1 LDAEDL
7 VFDHTTEQLK
17 QLSLN
22 VDGLSGGERKV
33 GVRVKDDQGNWSSV
47 SYVDIYMIDLTTVEA
62 DEVADAQ
69 INRVSIDNLP
79 SVGTSVSV
87 DLNGTGYTY
96 QVKAGDDLN
105 AVRNGLM
112 EALKNNPLSSAHL
125 LPGGIIEL
133 RGKQTDSSYIV
144 NSSVGSVQGGGTG
157 AVFPN
162 GAQVLTE
169 RTLVEAEYFIDSDPG
184 EGNGTSLDAEDLV
197 FDQITEQ
204 LKQLSLNVDGL
215 SGGERRVGVRVKD
228 DQGNWSTVSYVDLYM
243 IDLTTVEADEVADTQ
258 VEGININSLPAVG
271 ANVSVS
277 LNGTAYTYQTQAGD
291 DLNTVRNGLLSVLLG
306 NPIASASSLP
316 GGIIELRGKQANG
329 NYSLSSNVGSVQ
341 SVGSG
346 AMLPNGA
353 GELVERRVVEAEYF
367 IETDPGEGNAFAVD
381 AEDLVYDQT
390 TEQLKQLSLNVDGLS
405 GGEHRV
411 GIRVKDDLGNW
422 ATTSF
427 VDLYMV
433 DLTTVEA
440 DEPAVAQVD
449 RINIS
454 SLPAVGS
461 SVSVSLNGSVYSYET
476 KAGDDL
482 NTVRNGLLGALVSN
496 PFAYTKILSNGQL
509 ELTGRQP
516 GDSYNV
522 DLSQV
527 GVIVP
532 AVEAEPEFLLG
543 IEEKDEAFLAGAEY
557 FIETDPGEGNG
568 TILDPEDLEFD
579 QTDEGIASL
588 NLTVYDF
595 PPGNRRVGIRFKDAN
610 ESWSSVRYV
619 DVEAEDAGDYTP
631 SGVRVTPSKIIE
643 NASPGTWQGVLSTI
657 DWDDPDGNG
666 TYQYQLVVDS
676 STNNAL
682 FSLSGNILTTHQVFD
697 YEKDEPLRLSI
708 KTTDVTNRSVVASVI
723 LPIEDDLMEDGD
735 GDGLTQAG
743 EELAGTQDDN
753 PDTDGDGYSD
763 GLEVSEGSNPLSVY
777 SQPNRSPVDL
787 ELDPEIVEENLAV
800 GTIVTQLV
808 PDDPD
813 DPQVL
818 DNYTYQFI
826 QGAGGENNHMFS
838 IESNGSLRSLAPL
851 DYEANASLNLLI
863 RVVDTG
869 GKAVTQ
875 GVVLTLIDDEAEDA
889 DGDGLNELAEQIAGT
904 SDLLSDTDGDGYS
917 DPAEMS
923 AGTDPLNAQSS
934 PNNLPTNL
942 RSDGLLTIE
951 ENKVAGTVVGSF
963 LGDDA
968 DGHSL
973 SYQLMTGAGAVH
985 NSLFILEQNGT
996 LKTARAFD
1004 YESDPGKLF
1013 IRVQVMDQVGGSM
1026 EGTFEVVL
1034 SDLVENQSPGNLESL
1049 SELSII
1055 EMSPEGTSIG
1065 GLSASDPDG
1074 DILSFSLVSGVGSEG
1089 NKYFNLEQNGT
1100 LVSKEVLNISEH
1112 GSKLSIRVRVLD
1124 TKGAYVENVFEVLV
1138 KEKTYQPVLVGPIQ
1152 LSIQENTTGLVAEF
1166 SMDGAD
1172 PKKVY
1177 YFLLDGPDA
1186 QLFSMN
1192 SVTGELSFLILPDY
1206 ENPMSVSGTNEYTI
1220 RISVIDE
1227 TVSLYKV
1234 LKISILDQVE
1244 NIEEKESDNTNDPET
1259 IDPGEKE
1266 IDQTVESIA
1275 GKENKDKVDALPGKD
1290 EKVGAPFVQRPLPLT
1305 LPIAIEGNLVTA
1317 RAEILSYG
1325 NENPFR
1331 VGFLISEDILFEQ
1344 VNPAISVIEGVRI
1357 GDKFSAKLDSFKIG
1371 TTYFVKAYAE
1381 NSAGLQYGSVRKFRI
1396 EEDYEAPFDG
1406 VYAGGKWY
1414 ISSWFGSFMR
1424 TEHNWI
1430 FHPELGWLY
1439 HGPVNAKG
1447 SWFWNEKLG
1456 WMWTRN
1462 DIWPHIW
1469 KNNQGGWVYYYGINR
1484 MEPLFWD
1491 YQTKRIIR

>member
-1 LDAEDL
+1 
-7 VFDHTTEQLK
+7 
-17 QLSLN
+17 
-22 VDGLSGGERKV
+22 
-33 GVRVKDDQGNWSSV
+33 
-47 SYVDIYMIDLTTVEA
+47 
-62 DEVADAQ
+62 
-69 INRVSIDNLP
+69 
-79 SVGTSVSV
+79 
-87 DLNGTGYTY
+87 
-96 QVKAGDDLN
+96 
-105 AVRNGLM
+105 
-112 EALKNNPLSSAHL
+112 
-125 LPGGIIEL
+125 
-133 RGKQTDSSYIV
+133 
-144 NSSVGSVQGGGTG
+144 
-157 AVFPN
+157 
-162 GAQVLTE
+162 
-169 RTLVEAEYFIDSDPG
+169 
-184 EGNGTSLDAEDLV
+184 
-197 FDQITEQ
+197 
-204 LKQLSLNVDGL
+204 
-215 SGGERRVGVRVKD
+215 
-228 DQGNWSTVSYVDLYM
+228 M

-258 VEGININSLPAVG
+258 VDRISIDSLSAVG

-291 DLNTVRNGLLSVLLG
+291 DLNTVRNGLLSALLG
-306 NPIASASSLP
+306 NPIASASTLP
-316 GGIIELRGKQANG
+316 GGIIELRGKQAG
-329 NYSLSSNVGSVQ
+329 SSYTVNSSDGTVQ
-341 SVGSG
+341 GGGTG
-346 AMLPNGA
+346 AIFPNGA

-390 TEQLKQLSLNVDGLS
+390 TEQLKQLTLNVDGLS

-496 PFAYTKILSNGQL
+496 PFAYTKILSNGQV

-516 GDSYNV
+516 GDSYDV
-522 DLSQV
+522 DSSQG

-532 AVEAEPEFLLG
+532 AFEAEPEFPLG
-543 IEEKDEAFLAGAEY
+543 IEEKDEVFLAGAEY

-610 ESWSSVRYV
+610 DTWSSVRYV
-619 DVEAEDAGDYTP
+619 DVEAVDAGDYTP

-676 STNNAL
+676 STDNAL
-682 FSLSGNILTTHQVFD
+682 FSLNGNVLTTHQVFD

-708 KTTDVTNRSVVASVI
+708 KTTDDTNRSVVASVI

-787 ELDPEIVEENLAV
+787 ELDPKIVEENLAV

-808 PDDPD
+808 PVDPD

-818 DNYTYQFI
+818 DDYTYQFI

-863 RVVDTG
+863 RVVDPG
-869 GKAVTQ
+869 GKAVTR
-875 GVVLTLIDDEAEDA
+875 GVVLTLIDDEGEDA

-917 DPAEMS
+917 DPAEMG
-923 AGTDPLNAQSS
+923 AGTDPLNAHSS

-951 ENKVAGTVVGSF
+951 ENKVAGSVVGNF

-996 LKTARAFD
+996 LRTIRPFD
-1004 YESDPGKLF
+1004 YETDPSKLF
-1013 IRVQVMDQVGGSM
+1013 IRVQLADQVGGTM
-1026 EGTFEVVL
+1026 ENTFEVQL
-1034 SDLVENQSPGNLESL
+1034 IDMEENKVPENLIAGKD
-1049 SELSII
+1049 LSIM
-1055 EMSPEGTSIG
+1055 EKSPAGTFVG
-1065 GLSASDPDG
+1065 EFSAMDQDG
-1074 DILSFSLVSGVGSEG
+1074 DFLIYSLVPGSGSEG
-1089 NKYFNLEQNGT
+1089 NKYFSLEQNGT
-1100 LVSKEVLNISEH
+1100 LKSEQSLDRSID
-1112 GSKLSIRVRVLD
+1112 GQKVSIRVRVTD
-1124 TKGAYVENVFEVLV
+1124 SKGAFTESIFDVLV
-1138 KEKTYQPVLVGPIQ
+1138 EEILYQPILNGPSD
-1152 LSIQENTTGLVAEF
+1152 LSILENRSGKLAEF
-1166 SMDGAD
+1166 SISVTD
-1172 PKKVY
+1172 PNKIFHY
-1177 YFLLDGPDA
+1177 LLDGPDA
-1186 QLFSMN
+1186 GLFSIN
-1192 SVTGELSFLILPDY
+1192 SVTGELFLVQSQDY
-1206 ENPMSVSGTNEYTI
+1206 ENPKSSTGLNQYNIRIIATDGNLSVSQILTLQI
-1220 RISVIDE
+1220 MDVVDE
-1227 TVSLYKV
+1227 KM
-1234 LKISILDQVE
+1234 
-1244 NIEEKESDNTNDPET
+1244 DNTE
-1259 IDPGEKE
+1259 GEKE
-1266 IDQTVESIA
+1266 NIITDEPDSDSGIPVD
-1275 GKENKDKVDALPGKD
+1275 GK
-1290 EKVGAPFVQRPLPLT
+1290 FVIQKPLPYT
-1305 LPIAIEGNLVTA
+1305 LPIEHKNSRVTA
-1317 RAEILSYG
+1317 RGELLSYG

-1331 VGFLISEDILFEQ
+1331 VGFYISE
-1344 VNPAISVIEGVRI
+1344 NSVVLEDDPTSRVMDGERN
-1357 GDKFSAKLDSFKIG
+1357 GDKFLAHLDRLKPG
-1371 TTYFVKAYAE
+1371 KTYYVRAFAE
-1381 NSAGLQYGSVRKFRI
+1381 NSAGLQYGSVRRI
-1396 EEDYEAPFDG
+1396 KMQVGYAIPFDG
-1406 VYAGGKWY
+1406 VSAGGNWY
-1414 ISSWFGSFMR
+1414 TSDWFGTFML
-1424 TEHNWI
+1424 TEFKWLYHQN
-1430 FHPELGWLY
+1430 LGWLY
-1439 HGPVNAKG
+1439 HGPVKTEG
-1447 SWFWNEKLG
+1447 IWFWSESLG
-1456 WMWTRN
+1456 WVWTRS
-1462 DIWPHIW
+1462 DVWPHAW
-1469 KNNQGGWVYYYGINR
+1469 MNEQGGWIYYYGQSQNGPI
-1484 MEPLFWD
+1484 FWD
-1491 YQTKRIIR
+1491 HQLGDLLRIK

>member
-1 LDAEDL
+1 MIREIGQPYRMLIL
-7 VFDHTTEQLK
+7 
-17 QLSLN
+17 
-22 VDGLSGGERKV
+22 
-33 GVRVKDDQGNWSSV
+33 
-47 SYVDIYMIDLTTVEA
+47 YMVDLTTV
-62 DEVADAQ
+62 D
-69 INRVSIDNLP
+69 
-79 SVGTSVSV
+79 
-87 DLNGTGYTY
+87 
-96 QVKAGDDLN
+96 
-105 AVRNGLM
+105 
-112 EALKNNPLSSAHL
+112 
-125 LPGGIIEL
+125 
-133 RGKQTDSSYIV
+133 
-144 NSSVGSVQGGGTG
+144 
-157 AVFPN
+157 
-162 GAQVLTE
+162 
-169 RTLVEAEYFIDSDPG
+169 
-184 EGNGTSLDAEDLV
+184 
-197 FDQITEQ
+197 
-204 LKQLSLNVDGL
+204 
-215 SGGERRVGVRVKD
+215 
-228 DQGNWSTVSYVDLYM
+228 
-243 IDLTTVEADEVADTQ
+243 ADEVADTQ
-258 VEGININSLPAVG
+258 VDRISINSLPAVG

-291 DLNTVRNGLLSVLLG
+291 DLNAVRNGLLEALKN
-306 NPIASASSLP
+306 NPLSSAHLLP
-316 GGIIELRGKQANG
+316 GEIIELRGKQAG
-329 NYSLSSNVGSVQ
+329 SSYTVNSSDGTVQ
-341 SVGSG
+341 GGGTG
-346 AMLPNGA
+346 AIFPNGA

-390 TEQLKQLSLNVDGLS
+390 TEQLKQLTLNVDGLS

-516 GDSYNV
+516 GDSYDV
-522 DLSQV
+522 DSSQG

-532 AVEAEPEFLLG
+532 AFEAEPEFPLG
-543 IEEKDEAFLAGAEY
+543 IEEKDEVFLAGAEY

-610 ESWSSVRYV
+610 DTWSSVRYV
-619 DVEAEDAGDYTP
+619 DVEAVDAGDYTP

-657 DWDDPDGNG
+657 DWDDPSGNG

-676 STNNAL
+676 STDNAL
-682 FSLSGNILTTHQVFD
+682 FSLNGNILTTHQVFD

-708 KTTDVTNRSVVASVI
+708 KTTDDTNRSVVASVI

-735 GDGLTQAG
+735 GDGLNQAG

-763 GLEVSEGSNPLSVY
+763 GLEVNEGSNPLSVY
-777 SQPNRSPVDL
+777 SQPNRAPVDL
-787 ELDPEIVEENLAV
+787 ELDPEIVVENPAV

-808 PDDPD
+808 PVDPD

-838 IESNGSLRSLAPL
+838 IESNGSLRSLATL

-863 RVVDTG
+863 RVVDPG
-869 GKAVTQ
+869 GKAVTR
-875 GVVLTLIDDEAEDA
+875 GVVLTLLDDEAEDA

-917 DPAEMS
+917 DPTEMG

-942 RSDGLLTIE
+942 RSNGVLTIE
-951 ENKVAGTVVGSF
+951 ENKVAGSVVGSF

-973 SYQLMTGAGAVH
+973 SYQLMTGSGAVH

-1013 IRVQVMDQVGGSM
+1013 IRVQVMDQVGGSL

-1034 SDLVENQSPGNLESL
+1034 SDLVENQPPGKLSSV
-1049 SELSII
+1049 SELSIV
-1055 EMSPEGTSIG
+1055 EMSPEGTLVG
-1065 GLSASDPDG
+1065 ELSASDPDG
-1074 DILSFSLVSGVGSEG
+1074 DTLSFSLVTGSGSEG

-1100 LVSKEVLNISEH
+1100 LTSKEDLNIAEN

-1124 TKGAYVENVFEVLV
+1124 TTGAYVENVFEVTV
-1138 KEKTYQPVLVGPIQ
+1138 KEKTYQPILVGPTQ
-1152 LSIQENTTGLVAEF
+1152 LSVQENTTGLVAEF

-1177 YFLLDGPDA
+1177 FFLLDGPDA
-1186 QLFSMN
+1186 ELFSMN
-1192 SVTGELSFLILPDY
+1192 SVTGELSLLILPDY
-1206 ENPMSVSGTNEYTI
+1206 ENPKSVSGTNEYTVSV
-1220 RISVIDE
+1220 SVIDGNFSQNRVLNILIIDELELIDE
-1227 TVSLYKV
+1227 TQTDDK
-1234 LKISILDQVE
+1234 KPDQE
-1244 NIEEKESDNTNDPET
+1244 LEFDQDKLEEGEEKKSTSKEEEDTGILQSDKKVESPMIHPPLPYTHP
-1259 IDPGEKE
+1259 IE
-1266 IDQTVESIA
+1266 ID
-1275 GKENKDKVDALPGKD
+1275 GDG
-1290 EKVGAPFVQRPLPLT
+1290 
-1305 LPIAIEGNLVTA
+1305 VTA
-1317 RAEILSYG
+1317 KAEILSYG

-1331 VGFLISEDILFEQ
+1331 VGFTISEKILINQPNLDERM
-1344 VNPAISVIEGVRI
+1344 IEGVRL
-1357 GDKFSAKLDSFKIG
+1357 GDQFFAKLDSLKKGI
-1371 TTYFVKAYAE
+1371 TYYLRSYAE

-1396 EEDYEAPFDG
+1396 EEDYEIPFDG
-1406 VYAGGKWY
+1406 VFAGADWY
-1414 ISSWFGSFMR
+1414 TSPWFGSFMR
-1424 TEHNWI
+1424 TMQNWI
-1430 FHPELGWLY
+1430 FHQELGWLY
-1439 HGPVNAKG
+1439 HGPVHSQG
-1447 SWFWNEKLG
+1447 IWFWSENMG

-1462 DIWPHIW
+1462 DLWPHVW
-1469 KNNQGGWVYYYGINR
+1469 KNNQGGWVYYYGSNR
-1484 MEPLFWD
+1484 TGPVFWD
-1491 YQTKRIIR
+1491 YQTKSMLR